1 MIATCTHVPDLPV
14 SAMSPLHGEAGRL
27 IGCTLLSCLI
37 LASVPANADASR
49 KARASDTPSSIS
61 IGGAPKVGSI
71 CNDCQ
76 QVAAALAGD
85 SAQPVQTGS
94 EYGLDSLIDLT
105 IRNHPSVV
113 SRRAEHLAAQAEVD
127 VARQG
132 FYPTPSAQVQQGRG
146 NQGMV
151 LALQQ
156 PLWTGGRLQAG
167 LNAADAHAR
176 STDVGVTEIQLA
188 LALRVTSAYEA
199 WLQANS
205 RQAVL
210 QRSISQLELYVERIN
225 RRIQGGASAAVDREL
240 VIARLTQSQSDLAIA
255 GSAERNALVQL
266 SQLSGRDL
274 RAGQLMPASAIE
286 NVAPQNLARLHDA
299 ALARDPALRRLDLD
313 IETTQ
318 FETEQR
324 RAALWPSVSLRAE
337 NQRSA
342 AASGQP
348 GVRDNRIFLVM
359 EYTPGAGLSAGSQ
372 IEASRART
380 QGLRATREAAR
391 RDLLERVAIDHE
403 NYQTGL
409 TRQRD
414 LQRTLAASSEV
425 LASYDRLFVAGKRG
439 WLDVLNAAREL
450 TQVELAAADI
460 APQLIGN
467 RYRLHLLAGEQP
479 WLQTPAASAR
489 AGAAASVPAVPAA
502 SDHDETGT
510 RLQTALI
517 ERSQR

>member
-1 MIATCTHVPDLPV
+1 MTATSVRIRDVPA
-14 SAMSPLHGEAGRL
+14 SAMSILHGEGGGL
-27 IGCTLLSCLI
+27 LGSTLLSYLI
-37 LASVPANADASR
+37 LAAVPAAADTHR
-49 KARASDTPSSIS
+49 KAQAPDVPSSIS
-61 IGGAPKVGSI
+61 RVAVPEFGPV
-71 CNDCQ
+71 CNGCH
-76 QVAAALAGD
+76 QVAAAIAGD
-85 SAQPVQTGS
+85 PVMPARTDTK
-94 EYGLDSLIDLT
+94 YGLDSLVDLT
-105 IRNHPSVV
+105 IRNHPSVA
-113 SRRAEHLAAQAEVD
+113 SRRADQLAAQAGVD
-127 VARQG
+127 AARQA
-132 FYPTPSAQVQQGRG
+132 FYPTPSAQVQQGRS
-146 NQGMV
+146 NQTMV

-176 STDVGVTEIQLA
+176 STGVGVSETQLA
-188 LALRVTSAYEA
+188 LALRVTSAYES
-199 WLQANS
+199 WLQAHS

-210 QRSISQLELYVERIN
+210 QRSVRQLETYVERIN

-240 VIARLTQSQSDLAIA
+240 VMARLAQSQSDLSSAA
-255 GSAERNALVQL
+255 SAERNALVQL

-274 RAGQLMPASAIE
+274 RAGQLTEASA
-286 NVAPQNLARLHDA
+286 NGNLAPESLAQLNDA

-318 FETEQR
+318 FETEQK
-324 RAALWPSVSLRAE
+324 RAALWPSVSVRAE

-342 AASGQP
+342 AGSGQP
-348 GVRDNRIFLVM
+348 GVRDNRLFLMM
-359 EYTPGAGLSAGSQ
+359 EYTPGAGLSAGAQ

-380 QGLRATREAAR
+380 EGLRATREAAR

-409 TRQRD
+409 TRLRD

-460 APQLIGN
+460 APQLVGN
-467 RYRLHLLAGEQP
+467 RYRLGLLAGEQ
-479 WLQTPAASAR
+479 
-489 AGAAASVPAVPAA
+489 
-502 SDHDETGT
+502 
-510 RLQTALI
+510 
-517 ERSQR
+517 RSQQ